1 MLAAALFLASRGVVI
16 ALALLLADGGIVAGV
31 FPSLVGVAGSVAL
44 RGPARLLLEG
54 VGHQKARGVP
64 DRWGLGQAFMAPR
77 HVFPAGADQ
86 IELQGID
93 KLLADLGGG
102 GHGRIVA
109 GPSPT
114 WNLQG

>member
-1 MLAAALFLASRGVVI
+1 
-16 ALALLLADGGIVAGV
+16 
-31 FPSLVGVAGSVAL
+31 
-44 RGPARLLLEG
+44 
-54 VGHQKARGVP
+54 
-64 DRWGLGQAFMAPR
+64 MAPR

-109 GPSPT
+109 GPFPT

>member
-1 MLAAALFLASRGVVI
+1 MATLHVV
-16 ALALLLADGGIVAGV
+16 
-31 FPSLVGVAGSVAL
+31 
-44 RGPARLLLEG
+44 
-54 VGHQKARGVP
+54 
-64 DRWGLGQAFMAPR
+64 
-77 HVFPAGADQ
+77 PAGADQ
-86 IELQGID
+86 VELQGVD